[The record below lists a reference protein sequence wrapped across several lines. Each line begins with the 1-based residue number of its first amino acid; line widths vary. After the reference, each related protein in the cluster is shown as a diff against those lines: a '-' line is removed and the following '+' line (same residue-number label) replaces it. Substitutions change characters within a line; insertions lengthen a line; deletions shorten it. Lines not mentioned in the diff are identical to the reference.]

1 MNRNVRRKKQRIRVN
16 KSGYVIVGLL
26 IVALAIGII
35 CFNVRIDS
43 TRARIKQVSQENAAL
58 QKQLDNLESELAFI
72 KTPEGIELYA
82 RAQGMSMPGETR
94 YTPVGSN

>member
-1 MNRNVRRKKQRIRVN
+1 MNRNVRRKKQHIRVS
-16 KSGYVIVGLL
+16 KGGYVIVCLL
-26 IVALAIGII
+26 IAAFVVGII

-43 TRARIKQVSQENAAL
+43 TRARIRQVSQENAAL
-58 QKQLDNLESELAFI
+58 HTQLDGLESELAFI